1 MKNINREVSK
11 IVKFIESLGLEV
23 VKQSHSSDSLIN
35 KGKHKNIEVV
45 TGRMSFTVVK
55 KVKIKLTDDDMR
67 LVNEDKE
74 SDDDDDS

>member
-1 MKNINREVSK
+1 MKNVNREVHK

-23 VKQSHSSDSLIN
+23 VKQSHSSDSIVS

-55 KVKIKLTDDDMR
+55 KIKVKLTDDDMR
-67 LVNEDKE
+67 LVNEEKG
-74 SDDDDDS
+74 DDDDDNT